1 MEKNELSAC
10 LSHKAISILHRLV
23 QSSFVLIVLGCGG
36 SHDQSSSQT
45 ANQIA
50 QVSEKTFCETS
61 ATCAGLNG
69 FAIDGQGNFTAGPS
83 STGKRV
89 SGSITSAEL
98 ASLKSMVNS
107 VMANSSAGT
116 QCVVGQPQLPFLG
129 DDINANFTDGS
140 HAALYHQVSG
150 QECFLGN
157 PAVATPLRDFAH
169 QLLQKYYP
177 IPFPS

>member
-69 FAIDGQGNFTAGPS
+69 FAIDGQGSFTAGPS
-83 STGKRV
+83 STGKTV

-107 VMANSSAGT
+107 VMANSRGIECSRMRG
-116 QCVVGQPQLPFLG
+116 VF
-129 DDINANFTDGS
+129 
-140 HAALYHQVSG
+140 ALC
-150 QECFLGN
+150 EFAKL
-157 PAVATPLRDFAH
+157 TPLSKTAC
-169 QLLQKYYP
+169 
-177 IPFPS
+177 PFYRMFVFSVGKPEQ